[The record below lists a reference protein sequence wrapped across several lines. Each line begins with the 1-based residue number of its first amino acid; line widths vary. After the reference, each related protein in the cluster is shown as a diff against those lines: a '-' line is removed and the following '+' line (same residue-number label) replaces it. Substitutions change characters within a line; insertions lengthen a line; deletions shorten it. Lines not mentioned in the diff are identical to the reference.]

1 MQLANGNYQGLILL
15 GLDDATLVGRPTQML
30 VGKIGDLQQP
40 DAILVDEAGF
50 HQMWPGEPLKAGKV
64 IEMNDCRAVVVG
76 VYRASQTFM
85 TMPIIYTRYSQA
97 TLFIPPLRRMMPFV
111 LVKCKDGVSAVE
123 VARRI
128 EADIGLKAQTR
139 DEFSWMTMFY
149 YLQHTGI
156 PVNFGTTVILA
167 FLVGCAV
174 AGQTFYLF
182 TVENLK
188 QFGTLKAMGMND
200 RRVVA
205 MILIQAL
212 VVAVIGYGFGVGL
225 ATLYG
230 MFAQR
235 AMPLLAFFLPWQVLA
250 ITAVAVL
257 FISLLSSLLSVD
269 RILEWSQFHVLTW
282 GQMELPSERDGA
294 NVCSFDGRLVGA
306 AVNAVGFAFQLHN
319 RRAVH
324 DPIQKSHRQL
334 RVAEVSRPGFEVDV
348 GNQGGA
354 GALAAGVD
362 DLVPQAG
369 GLRTEA
375 AFDAVKAE
383 FVNDEE
389 VELGIEADTVR
400 EGLVGHRSGEV
411 FQQFAAGDV
420 VDGMLEHARSQ
431 ADALDEPAF
440 AEAALA
446 RKDDVLLAADE
457 VALGQRF
464 DLESR
469 NRRVEVPVECAQG
482 RASRKLASLMR
493 RSMRR
498 CAAQAGLSGEQAVQE
513 LQVRSAVLFGVGQ
526 GGVELVGGDGH
537 AQSREVGEDLIT
549 QAWAGRGRL
558 RRRIFL
564 WTGLHGRVPRVRVIA
579 DSRWPDGD

>member
-1 MQLANGNYQGLILL
+1 
-15 GLDDATLVGRPTQML
+15 
-30 VGKIGDLQQP
+30 
-40 DAILVDEAGF
+40 
-50 HQMWPGEPLKAGKV
+50 
-64 IEMNDCRAVVVG
+64 
-76 VYRASQTFM
+76 
-85 TMPIIYTRYSQA
+85 
-97 TLFIPPLRRMMPFV
+97 MMPFV

-294 NVCSFDGRLVGA
+294 NVCSFDGRLVGV
-306 AVNAVGFAFQLHN
+306 AVNSVGFAFQFHD
-319 RRAVH
+319 RGTVH
-324 DPIQKSHRQL
+324 DAIQQRHRQ
-334 RVAEVSRPGFEVDV
+334 RGVAEIVGPGLEVDV
-348 GNQGGA
+348 RHQGGA
-354 GALAAGVD
+354 DALAARVD

-369 GLRTEA
+369 GLRTDST
-375 AFDAVKAE
+375 FDAVEAE
-383 FVNDEE
+383 LVDDEQ
-389 VELGIEADTVR
+389 VELGIEANAVVD
-400 EGLVGHRSGEV
+400 GAIGERGRQV
-411 FQQFAAGDV
+411 FQEFAAGDV
-420 VDGMLEHARSQ
+420 MHFAALGAGGL
-431 ADALDEPAF
+431 ADALDQMTF
-440 AEAALA
+440 AHAALA
-446 RKDDVLLAADE
+446 DEDE
-457 VALGQRF
+457 VLMAAHEVAGGERL
-464 DLESR
+464 DLDTADGG
-469 NRRVEVPVECAQG
+469 VEVPIELGEWLEIAEAGVLDALLQ
-482 RASRKLASLMR
+482 AAFT
-493 RSMRR
+493 
-498 CAAQAGLSGEQAVQE
+498 AQAGLIGE
-513 LQVRSAVLFGVGQ
+513 
-526 GGVELVGGDGH
+526 
-537 AQSREVGEDLIT
+537 
-549 QAWAGRGRL
+549 
-558 RRRIFL
+558 
-564 WTGLHGRVPRVRVIA
+564 
-579 DSRWPDGD
+579 